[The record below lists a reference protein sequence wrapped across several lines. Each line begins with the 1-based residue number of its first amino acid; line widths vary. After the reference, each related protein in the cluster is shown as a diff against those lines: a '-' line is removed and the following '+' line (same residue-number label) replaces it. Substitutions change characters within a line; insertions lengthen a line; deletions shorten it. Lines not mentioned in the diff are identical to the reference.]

1 MHRSLLG
8 LVLLLFIAPLSRA
21 QEIEPVW
28 GGSIGSSGGDVVYD
42 VTLDDDGHVY
52 AVGIFEGTTDM
63 DPGAGVY
70 ELTSA
75 GSADLFVS
83 KFDTSGT
90 LIWSKA
96 MGGTYADGSSA
107 TVAVDAAG
115 NVYITG
121 GFIGTADFDP
131 GPGTFTMTAATTGQ
145 TDIFIAKLD
154 ANGDFVWAK
163 GIIGGTWWDN
173 SYDIAIDPTGNV
185 VVVGRFYY
193 QGGPRDFDPGPDTF
207 YLTAGH
213 EDIFVLKLNTD
224 GEFVWAVAFGTAPD
238 ESRGYSLAIDDDGSI
253 LTTGYF
259 RGNVDFDPDSVD
271 TYNMT
276 SAGTW
281 NVFYHKMDADA
292 NFLWARSLPVTTT
305 TYYNDGSYGSKITL
319 DPDGNLYAT
328 GRFSGTIDFDPG
340 AGSWPLTSTGDN
352 DIYLLKFTPTGELV
366 WARSMGGGGYDE
378 GLCLVA
384 ANGELYLSGIFATT
398 ADLDPGAGVLSQTS
412 AGDADMFVLEL
423 DTAGALINGMSMGG
437 SSIDRANS
445 MKASASGAMYVAG
458 WFGSTTD
465 LDPGTGTLSAT
476 ATGAYD
482 GFLVKLADADLTA
495 IDEGIAQHAIA
506 LHPNPASDRIF
517 LMPQA
522 GMIGA
527 RAVVELFD
535 ITGKCVHRE
544 QVNALSTLH
553 VMDLPPSMNDGMYH
567 VVVTVTGQAPQQA
580 RLLVQ
585 R

>member
-163 GIIGGTWWDN
+163 GI
-173 SYDIAIDPTGNV
+173 
-185 VVVGRFYY
+185 
-193 QGGPRDFDPGPDTF
+193 
-207 YLTAGH
+207 
-213 EDIFVLKLNTD
+213 
-224 GEFVWAVAFGTAPD
+224 AFGTRP
-238 ESRGYSLAIDDDGSI
+238 AI
-253 LTTGYF
+253 L
-259 RGNVDFDPDSVD
+259 SV
-271 TYNMT
+271 
-276 SAGTW
+276 
-281 NVFYHKMDADA
+281 VP
-292 NFLWARSLPVTTT
+292 LPL
-305 TYYNDGSYGSKITL
+305 SS
-319 DPDGNLYAT
+319 
-328 GRFSGTIDFDPG
+328 RFS
-340 AGSWPLTSTGDN
+340 
-352 DIYLLKFTPTGELV
+352 YLI
-366 WARSMGGGGYDE
+366 RSR
-378 GLCLVA
+378 L
-384 ANGELYLSGIFATT
+384 
-398 ADLDPGAGVLSQTS
+398 
-412 AGDADMFVLEL
+412 
-423 DTAGALINGMSMGG
+423 
-437 SSIDRANS
+437 
-445 MKASASGAMYVAG
+445 
-458 WFGSTTD
+458 
-465 LDPGTGTLSAT
+465 
-476 ATGAYD
+476 
-482 GFLVKLADADLTA
+482 GFR
-495 IDEGIAQHAIA
+495 
-506 LHPNPASDRIF
+506 SR
-517 LMPQA
+517 
-522 GMIGA
+522 
-527 RAVVELFD
+527 
-535 ITGKCVHRE
+535 
-544 QVNALSTLH
+544 
-553 VMDLPPSMNDGMYH
+553 
-567 VVVTVTGQAPQQA
+567 
-580 RLLVQ
+580 
-585 R
+585 